1 MATEDNKG
9 LIRYLIEKGLNEN
22 NPDIADGYFTDD
34 YVAHIPGLPPGGP
47 TGPEAFKQVIRL
59 WRGAFSDWHMTIE
72 QLVAEGDFVANRFT
86 TTGTHDAPL
95 FGIPPTGRRM
105 EVHSQELHRVSNGK
119 VAESW
124 IVDDVP
130 GILVQLGVL
139 EMPRPSGGPPP

>member
-1 MATEDNKG
+1 MAAEENKA
-9 LIRYLIEKGLNEN
+9 LIRFLIEKGLNEN
-22 NPDIADGYFTDD
+22 NPDVADGNFTDD
-34 YVAHIPGLPPGGP
+34 YVAHIPGVPSGP
-47 TGPEAFKQVIRL
+47 TGPEAFKQVVRR

-72 QLVAEGDFVANRFT
+72 QLIAEGDLVANRFT

-105 EVHSQELHRVSNGK
+105 EVHSQEVHRLSGGK

-130 GILVQLGVL
+130 GILVQLGVV
-139 EMPRPSGGPPP
+139 EMPRPTGAPQS